1 MECAAMSNTTKTWL
15 LLPHLQNGENLAWLL
30 MRLLVGAFLIHGV
43 WDNIESAARMQEFVI
58 FLQKNGFAYPSLMA
72 RLSVWAQFF
81 CGVAF
86 VLGALTRW
94 AGITCAFNFV
104 VACAMVHWNQDFRG
118 WWPAIILVV
127 IGFLF
132 ATRGAGRYSL
142 DHALFEGA
150 EPAK

>member
-1 MECAAMSNTTKTWL
+1 MAKTTKTWL
-15 LLPHLQNGENLAWLL
+15 LLPHLQGGENAALLL

-43 WDNIESAARMQEFVI
+43 WDNIESAQRMQEFVI

-94 AGITCAFNFV
+94 AGIICAFNFV

-118 WWPAIILVV
+118 WWPALVLV
-127 IGFLF
+127 AIGLTL
-132 ATRGAGRYSL
+132 ATRGAGKYSL
-142 DHALFEGA
+142 DHLFFTET
-150 EPAK
+150 EST